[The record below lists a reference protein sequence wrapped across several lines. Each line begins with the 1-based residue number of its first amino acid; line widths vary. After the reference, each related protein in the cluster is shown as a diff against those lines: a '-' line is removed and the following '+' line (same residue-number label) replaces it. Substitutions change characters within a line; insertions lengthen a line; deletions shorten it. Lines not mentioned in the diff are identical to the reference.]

1 MRGSKL
7 YDIGNITFVFLFIP
21 TEKNEK
27 NPLLRFHNF
36 LKEETNTEKLITA
49 DESHPISIVF
59 TTFCNLMPGEY
70 NSQYSVTD

>member
-36 LKEETNTEKLITA
+36 LKEETNTEKLISA
-49 DESHPISIVF
+49 DESYH
-59 TTFCNLMPGEY
+59 L
-70 NSQYSVTD
+70 YSVYNIL